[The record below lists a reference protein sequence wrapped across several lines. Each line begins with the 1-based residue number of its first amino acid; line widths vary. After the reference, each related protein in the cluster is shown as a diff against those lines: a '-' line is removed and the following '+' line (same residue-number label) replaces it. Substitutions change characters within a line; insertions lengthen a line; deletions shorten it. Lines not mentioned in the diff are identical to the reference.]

1 MGIDV
6 VYSITDVWGYDRE
19 FCSSSSSPSS
29 SSSSSSSSST
39 RTSQKP
45 YNIESRNFVIR
56 YISIFRRDCTYLKFC
71 T

>member
-1 MGIDV
+1 MV
-6 VYSITDVWGYDRE
+6 PSITDVWGYDRE
-19 FCSSSSSPSS
+19 FCSS

-45 YNIESRNFVIR
+45 YNIESQKLVIR
-56 YISIFRRDCTYLKFC
+56 YISIIRRDYTYLKFC